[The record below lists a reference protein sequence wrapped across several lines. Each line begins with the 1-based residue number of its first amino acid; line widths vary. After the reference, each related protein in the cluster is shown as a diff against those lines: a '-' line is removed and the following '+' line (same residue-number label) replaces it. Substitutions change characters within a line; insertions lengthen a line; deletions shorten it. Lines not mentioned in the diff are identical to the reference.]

1 MANDAFY
8 VAETRQSFP
17 MVTTTEENA
26 KTMVSGDG
34 SGAQGGS
41 PNDLFESLDSSR
53 ANGFQQRLWGHVG
66 CCMDWRGPSA
76 GPSSSAGGTEA
87 KRATASALSVACD
100 ALSVCSNAL
109 SASTL
114 RHSCKFE

>member
-1 MANDAFY
+1 
-8 VAETRQSFP
+8 

-26 KTMVSGDG
+26 NGMVFVTAC
-34 SGAQGGS
+34 GAQGASLGE
-41 PNDLFESLDSSR
+41 LFESLESGR
-53 ANGFQQRLWGHVG
+53 ANGCQRQLWRPVG
-66 CCMDWRGPSA
+66 CCKGLRGPSA

-109 SASTL
+109 SASTF
-114 RHSCKFE
+114 RNSCKFV

>member
-53 ANGFQQRLWGHVG
+53 ANGFSSGCGAMKGAAWTGEGPVPAPATVLVG
-66 CCMDWRGPSA
+66 WWDRGQESCCKGSQWR
-76 GPSSSAGGTEA
+76 
-87 KRATASALSVACD
+87 V
-100 ALSVCSNAL
+100 
-109 SASTL
+109 
-114 RHSCKFE
+114 